1 VASGTI
7 LHPKCDILSV
17 PDVVLGAGEAMRRRE
32 FIVCIGSTAAAW
44 PFTARAQQSER
55 VRRIGVLM
63 SVRESDPEAR
73 AWIGAFSEGLQQL
86 GWTAGRNIRLDYRW
100 APPFDAETRQRVGK
114 ELVTLQ
120 PDLILTQNT
129 VSTASILQESHSIPI
144 IFANVV
150 DPIGSGFV
158 ASLARPGGNVTG
170 FTLVESSIVGKWL
183 ELLKEIAPRVGRVAF
198 LFNPEAAPY
207 AEYYLAVFK
216 AAAPS
221 LGMVAIAAPIKKTSE
236 IEPVIAEQARDQNGG
251 LFLMP
256 DTFLLVHRAEITS
269 LAARY
274 ALPAVYPYSDY
285 TKVGGLVS
293 YGYDLVDNYRRAAI
307 YADRILRG
315 TKPSELPVQLP
326 VKVQLTI
333 NVRTAKA
340 LGLNVPS
347 SFRLRADEVI
357 E

>member
-1 VASGTI
+1 MPSR
-7 LHPKCDILSV
+7 DN
-17 PDVVLGAGEAMRRRE
+17 E
-32 FIVCIGSTAAAW
+32 W
-44 PFTARAQQSER
+44 P
-55 VRRIGVLM
+55 
-63 SVRESDPEAR
+63 
-73 AWIGAFSEGLQQL
+73 
-86 GWTAGRNIRLDYRW
+86 
-100 APPFDAETRQRVGK
+100 
-114 ELVTLQ
+114 
-120 PDLILTQNT
+120 
-129 VSTASILQESHSIPI
+129 SIPT

-183 ELLKEIAPRVGRVAF
+183 ELLKEIAPRVNRVAF
-198 LFNPEAAPY
+198 LFQPAAAPY
-207 AEYYLAVFK
+207 AQYYLDVFK

-221 LGMVAIAAPIKKTSE
+221 LGIAAIPAPINKTSE

-251 LFLMP
+251 LILMP

-274 ALPAVYPYSDY
+274 ALPALYPYSNY
-285 TKVGGLVS
+285 TKAGGLVS
-293 YGYDLVDNYRRAAI
+293 YGYDLLDNYRRAAI

-326 VKVQLTI
+326 VKVQLTV
-333 NVRTAKA
+333 NLTTAKA
-340 LGLNVPS
+340 LGHNVPS
-347 SFRLRADEVI
+347 SFLLRADEVI